1 MSKGDIVPTHARTHE
16 QYNGHSD
23 YHSEVYFKNGQ
34 DTHTEVFICIEAGDA
49 HKMGYTAE
57 DAAEVVQKEVI
68 TGVTG
73 SEWLITE
80 KRDHYYIN
88 ITNDDRWYI
97 SINKVY
103 TGDHS
108 TEYDLEE
115 VNYAPS
121 EIDFNAF

>member
-1 MSKGDIVPTHARTHE
+1 MSKGDIVPHIARTH
-16 QYNGHSD
+16 QKYNGYSD
-23 YHSEVYFKNGQ
+23 YHSEIYFRNGQ
-34 DTHTEVFICIEAGDA
+34 DTHTEVFICIQAKDA

-73 SEWLITE
+73 SEWLETE
-80 KRDHYYIN
+80 RRDHYYID

-103 TGDHS
+103 TGDGS
-108 TEYDLEE
+108 TDYTIES
-115 VNYAPS
+115 VNYPTS